1 MTAFCPRGLG
11 ALLCG
16 ASALAACRASVPA
29 PAAGT
34 TPGAAP
40 ETPAAVRPPS
50 SLTAARYAESV
61 PITAL
66 AVGGPYVWAGTE
78 HGLRRW
84 KVAGKSGADPDEA
97 DVEPIGAESG
107 LLGHRIDALAVDDE
121 RGVWVAT
128 ESGIGR
134 LADKGGHLHYDWFGS
149 LTGITLLAAAGS
161 NAGAWA
167 AGTSGLYRY
176 DGHSW
181 NAFDFLRDVTV
192 TSLELDEDGRSAW
205 VGTRGRG
212 LFLVGPTGG
221 RPILLPG
228 DGGAAEEMVGM
239 ARSPGGARVAATRSG
254 TGGRITLI
262 LKEGTEEYR
271 TQSATNAPFVRL
283 VSAGAHPILIAGA
296 PGAERPY
303 QLKPLPRGEAPATG
317 GFRLV
322 SSRKGSMA
330 RYQAVPL
337 ALALPPDVTVVVAT
351 GGIADEPPGLWC
363 GSRMMGVARA
373 EAARPIYLSGDLTD
387 DADRLSVACLAIDRC
402 LVVAGGAHAWF
413 FDGARFHNTRIGEGT
428 AGRALAVAQDA
439 TGTIF
444 SVISDPP
451 FRNVLIAR
459 LAPVGA
465 GAPGDTDWHAVEMVA
480 LGGASDGSR
489 PAISFATFAP
499 SGKLWLGVDSVAKD
513 GQEQG
518 RGALEIAPASS
529 GKGAVIYHG
538 ALLPKEKGPESL
550 PLPHDLTGVFFDGA
564 ATWFSSRSGIDRLQ
578 ESELRHWGENE
589 HMVSEV
595 CLGVAKGSDGKIW
608 AATSVGAGRFDGTE
622 WRFPFDGPGAA
633 PVRALAADGAGRMW
647 LATAKGLRVLDSTE
661 ASAPRLGAGTS
672 VVDDDMLDLALD
684 RFGRIWALGS
694 AAIAIVDTG
703 GAAQAA
709 PGRTL

>member
-134 LADKGGHLHYDWFGS
+134 LADKGGRLHYDWFGS

-205 VGTRGRG
+205 VGTRGRW

-387 DADRLSVACLAIDRC
+387 DADRLSVACLSIDRC

-499 SGKLWLGVDSVAKD
+499 SGKL
-513 GQEQG
+513 
-518 RGALEIAPASS
+518 
-529 GKGAVIYHG
+529 
-538 ALLPKEKGPESL
+538 
-550 PLPHDLTGVFFDGA
+550 
-564 ATWFSSRSGIDRLQ
+564 
-578 ESELRHWGENE
+578 
-589 HMVSEV
+589 
-595 CLGVAKGSDGKIW
+595 
-608 AATSVGAGRFDGTE
+608 
-622 WRFPFDGPGAA
+622 
-633 PVRALAADGAGRMW
+633 
-647 LATAKGLRVLDSTE
+647 
-661 ASAPRLGAGTS
+661 
-672 VVDDDMLDLALD
+672 
-684 RFGRIWALGS
+684 
-694 AAIAIVDTG
+694 
-703 GAAQAA
+703 
-709 PGRTL
+709 